1 MGKNYNPSPLSSV
14 FVFWLTP
21 TPSPLLLYGWRNKWL
36 VPRAC
41 ILPVCTLHITETQQ
55 KMFSS
60 NYSGYHQM
68 INCFNCLII
77 WYLSVICLYMLH
89 RYLCDL
95 FISQLRDFLIT
106 HTHTVRTTGGDTIMF
121 MNYIGMKY
129 GWLNIVPGIFGL
141 GNFVRL
147 SILSRHHFVWVQLC
161 PGSQIVRVQ
170 FFSLHSFMFD

>member
-55 KMFSS
+55 KMFTS
-60 NYSGYHQM
+60 NYLGYHQM
-68 INCFNCLII
+68 IICFNCLII
-77 WYLSVICLYMLH
+77 WYLSFICLYMLH

-106 HTHTVRTTGGDTIMF
+106 HTHTVRTTGGDKIMF
-121 MNYIGMKY
+121 MNYVGMKY

-147 SILSRHHFVWVQLC
+147 SILSRYHFVWVQLC